1 VASVATAALETF
13 VTAASGGNFLPP
25 AKALPDADG
34 APHPSRETFGVP
46 IDFPMG
52 HPEDV
57 KESATTDLPL
67 QRQLMGSLGLVLVL
81 SAIAGIIGYASF
93 DSSQLENG
101 LRTKTEMYATTL
113 GSNLYGAVAT
123 ADAGLAEDMLK
134 PLATDRTVHGAAV
147 YGPSGRRLAG
157 IGKVPSTFS
166 SGDPLEHADDRMVIT
181 VRDITVNEGEIGHL
195 YLALS
200 TEFIDSARFRA
211 AQFPAFTT
219 AIILLFAVLLA
230 LAHSFSVMMS
240 ECIRMFEERRQMEAS
255 EKERLE
261 KLVSERTR
269 DLTLVVEG
277 TQAIP
282 FALDVEDGHFEYIGP
297 QGPARLG
304 FSEDLWKQIGFL
316 DKLMPRD
323 RNGAVRSKLDASKAG
338 SLEIETTVLTNDDK
352 RVDLRWVA
360 SCEQSDNTGQHKVLR
375 GMMLD
380 VTDQRRLES
389 ELAQAQKLE
398 SVGRLAAGVAHEI
411 NTPVQFVSDSVSFV
425 REAMDDL
432 SEIVDKYRELRNAA
446 EKNADHTAADVAAA
460 AKAAEEAEDDADLD
474 YILENAPVALDR
486 ARDGLGRVAAIVR
499 SMKEFAHPDRKEMTA
514 SNINQAI
521 QSTLV
526 IASNEYKYVAEVETS
541 LGEVPLVNCY
551 AGEINQVVLNLI
563 VNAAHTIG
571 DVVKGTDKKG
581 RIRVATRVLGD
592 QVEISIS
599 DTGKGIP
606 VEVRSRIFDPFFTTK
621 EVGKGTGQ
629 GLAIARSVVVDK
641 HGGTLHFETE
651 LGVGTTFFIRLPIN
665 GPSAASAASAA
676 A

>member
-1 VASVATAALETF
+1 
-13 VTAASGGNFLPP
+13 
-25 AKALPDADG
+25 
-34 APHPSRETFGVP
+34 
-46 IDFPMG
+46 MG
-52 HPEDV
+52 ISDDV
-57 KESATTDLPL
+57 KQSATTDLPL
-67 QRQLMGSLGLVLVL
+67 QRQLMGSLALVLVL
-81 SAIAGIIGYASF
+81 SAVAGIIGYATF

-101 LRTKTEMYATTL
+101 MRAKSNMYATTL
-113 GSNLYGAVAT
+113 ASNLYASVAMS
-123 ADAGLAEDMLK
+123 DGVIAEDILK
-134 PLATDRTVHGAAV
+134 PLLSDRNVYGAAV
-147 YGPSGRRLAG
+147 YSASGRRLAG
-157 IGKVPSTFS
+157 VGRFPRTFS
-166 SGDPLEHADDRMVIT
+166 AGDVVDLGDDRVFVT
-181 VRDITVNEGEIGHL
+181 VRDISVNEGQVGHVV
-195 YLALS
+195 LALS
-200 TEFIDSARFRA
+200 TEHIASARFRS

-219 AIILLFAVLLA
+219 AIILLFAVLLS

-240 ECIRMFEERRQMEAS
+240 ECVRMFEERRQMEAS

-338 SLEIETTVLTNDDK
+338 SIEIEASVLTKDDK

-432 SEIVDKYRELRNAA
+432 SEIVDKYRELRSAA
-446 EKNADHTAADVAAA
+446 EKDPAHTAADVAAA

-514 SNINQAI
+514 SNINQAV

-526 IASNEYKYVAEVETS
+526 IASNEYKYVAEVEVD
-541 LGEVPLVNCY
+541 LGDVPLVNCY

-581 RIRVATRVLGD
+581 KIRVATRVLGD
-592 QVEISIS
+592 QVEISIG

-606 VEVRSRIFDPFFTTK
+606 VDVRARIFDPFFTTK

-665 GPSAASAASAA
+665 GPSAASAAA
-676 A
+676 

>member
-1 VASVATAALETF
+1 M
-13 VTAASGGNFLPP
+13 N
-25 AKALPDADG
+25 DA
-34 APHPSRETFGVP
+34 HK
-46 IDFPMG
+46 
-52 HPEDV
+52 H
-57 KESATTDLPL
+57 ATTDLPL
-67 QRQLMGSLGLVLVL
+67 QAQLMGSLALVLLL
-81 SAIAGIIGYASF
+81 SAIAGVIGYATF
-93 DSSQLENG
+93 DSTSLENSA
-101 LRTKTEMYATTL
+101 RAKSTMYA
-113 GSNLYGAVAT
+113 SNLTQQLYGAVAMGDVT
-123 ADAGLAEDMLK
+123 AAEEAIE
-134 PLATDRTVHGAAV
+134 PLLTDRNVYGVAV
-147 YGPSGRRLAG
+147 YAPGGRRLAG
-157 IGKVPSTFS
+157 HGNFPAALAATDDVK
-166 SGDPLEHADDRMVIT
+166 LADDRVMVT
-181 VRDITVNEGEIGHL
+181 LRDVPVGYGSPGRL

-200 TEFIDSARFRA
+200 TEHIASARFRA
-211 AQFPAFTT
+211 AQFPAMTT
-219 AIILLFAVLLA
+219 AVVLLFAILLA

-240 ECIRMFEERRQMEAS
+240 EVVRMFEERRQMERT

-261 KLVSERTR
+261 RLVSERTR
-269 DLTLVVEG
+269 ELERGREQFRLVVEG

-297 QGPARLG
+297 QGPQRLG
-304 FSEDLWKQIGFL
+304 FDEEVWKRTGFL
-316 DKLMPRD
+316 DQLMPRD
-323 RNGAVRSKLDASKAG
+323 RNAQVRTRIDESRSGNFEL
-338 SLEIETTVLTNDDK
+338 ETTVLTADEK

-360 SCEQSDNTGQHKVLR
+360 SCEQSENTGQHKVLR

-380 VTDQRRLES
+380 VTDQRRMES

-411 NTPVQFVSDSVSFV
+411 NTPVQFVSDSVLFV

-432 SEIVDKYRELRNAA
+432 SGIVDKYRELRSATENS
-446 EKNADHTAADVAAA
+446 EQTGDVIKAA
-460 AKAAEEAEDDADLD
+460 AKAAEAAEDDADLD

-499 SMKEFAHPDRKEMTA
+499 SMKEFAHPDRKEMA
-514 SNINQAI
+514 QADLNQAI

-526 IASNEYKYVAEVETS
+526 IASNEYKYVAEIETAF
-541 LGEVPLVNCY
+541 EQIPHVNCY

-563 VNAAHTIG
+563 VNAAHAIG

-581 RIRVATRVLGD
+581 KIRVGTRVLGD
-592 QVEISIS
+592 QVEIAIT

-629 GLAIARSVVVDK
+629 GLAIARAVVVDK

-651 LGVGTTFFIRLPIN
+651 VGQGTTFYIRLPIA
-665 GPSAASAASAA
+665 GPATESANASAA

>member
-1 VASVATAALETF
+1 VHNEQ
-13 VTAASGGNFLPP
+13 PQE
-25 AKALPDADG
+25 
-34 APHPSRETFGVP
+34 H
-46 IDFPMG
+46 
-52 HPEDV
+52 
-57 KESATTDLPL
+57 ATTDLPL
-67 QRQLMGSLGLVLVL
+67 QTQLMGSLALVLIL
-81 SAIAGIIGYASF
+81 SAIAGVIGYATF
-93 DSSQLENG
+93 DGTSLENSA
-101 LRTKTEMYATTL
+101 RAKSTMYAANLTA
-113 GSNLYGAVAT
+113 NLYGPVAT
-123 ADAGLAEDMLK
+123 GDAGLAEEVIA
-134 PLATDRTVHGAAV
+134 PLRSDRNVYGVAV
-147 YGPSGRRLAG
+147 YSPGGRRLAG
-157 IGKVPSTFS
+157 HGRFPSTFMN
-166 SGDPLEHADDRMVIT
+166 GDLLKLADDRVMLTLREISVG
-181 VRDITVNEGEIGHL
+181 EGAAGHL

-200 TEFIDSARFRA
+200 TEHIDSARFRA
-211 AQFPAFTT
+211 AQFPAITT
-219 AIILLFAVLLA
+219 AVVLLFAILLA

-240 ECIRMFEERRQMEAS
+240 ECVRMFEERRQMERT
-255 EKERLE
+255 EKQRLE
-261 KLVSERTR
+261 ALVSERTHELER
-269 DLTLVVEG
+269 GREQYRLVVEG

-316 DKLMPRD
+316 DMLMPRA
-323 RNGAVRSKLDASKAG
+323 RNAAVRSQIDESKSG
-338 SLEIETTVLTNDDK
+338 SFEVETSVLTVDEK
-352 RVDLRWVA
+352 RIDLRWVA
-360 SCEQSDNTGQHKVLR
+360 SCEQSESTGQHKVLR

-380 VTDQRRLES
+380 VTDQRRLEND
-389 ELAQAQKLE
+389 LAQAQKLE

-432 SEIVDKYRELRNAA
+432 SEIVDKYRELRSATQKSEQA
-446 EKNADHTAADVAAA
+446 GADIAAA
-460 AKAAEEAEDDADLD
+460 AKAAEEAEDDVDLD

-499 SMKEFAHPDRKEMTA
+499 SMKEFAHPDRKEMA
-514 SNINQAI
+514 QSDLNQAI

-526 IASNEYKYVAEVETS
+526 IASNEYKYVAEVETQ

-581 RIRVATRVLGD
+581 KIRVATRVLDD
-592 QVEISIS
+592 QVEISIG

-606 VEVRSRIFDPFFTTK
+606 VEARARIFDPFFTTK

-629 GLAIARSVVVDK
+629 GLAIARNVVVDK

-651 LGVGTTFFIRLPIN
+651 IGVGTTFFIRLPIN
-665 GPSAASAASAA
+665 GPATASAA

>member
-1 VASVATAALETF
+1 MFKGWHFRTDKPCMNDTHA
-13 VTAASGGNFLPP
+13 
-25 AKALPDADG
+25 
-34 APHPSRETFGVP
+34 
-46 IDFPMG
+46 G
-52 HPEDV
+52 HRGH
-57 KESATTDLPL
+57 ATTDLPL
-67 QRQLMGSLGLVLVL
+67 QTQLMGSLALVFIL
-81 SAIAGIIGYASF
+81 SAIAGVVGYATF
-93 DSSQLENG
+93 DATSLENSARAKVTMYASNLASQLYGPIAVNDV
-101 LRTKTEMYATTL
+101 RYAEE
-113 GSNLYGAVAT
+113 V
-123 ADAGLAEDMLK
+123 LA
-134 PLATDRTVHGAAV
+134 PLVTDRNVYGVAV
-147 YGPSGRRLAG
+147 YAPGGRRLAG
-157 IGKVPSTFS
+157 HGKHPLTLV
-166 SGDPLEHADDRMVIT
+166 SGDKVTLADDRVLVT
-181 VRDITVNEGEIGHL
+181 TRDIQVGEGATGQL
-195 YLALS
+195 FLALS
-200 TEFIDSARFRA
+200 TEHISSARFRA
-211 AQFPAFTT
+211 AQFPAMTT
-219 AIILLFAVLLA
+219 AVVLLFVILLS

-240 ECIRMFEERRQMEAS
+240 ELVRLFEERRQMERT
-255 EKERLE
+255 EKVRLE

-297 QGPARLG
+297 QGPQRLG
-304 FSEDLWKQIGFL
+304 FSEELWKQIGFL
-316 DKLMPRD
+316 DRLMPRD
-323 RNGAVRSKLDASKAG
+323 RNGQVRERIDASKSG
-338 SLEIETTVLTNDDK
+338 SFEIEASVLTQDEK

-360 SCEQSDNTGQHKVLR
+360 SCEQSDSTGQHKVLR

-380 VTDQRRLES
+380 VTDQRRLEN

-432 SEIVDKYRELRNAA
+432 SEIVDKYRELRNAT
-446 EKNADHTAADVAAA
+446 EKGADVAAA

-499 SMKEFAHPDRKEMTA
+499 SMKEFAHPDRKEMA
-514 SNINQAI
+514 QADLNQAI

-526 IASNEYKYVAEVETS
+526 IASNEYKYVAEVETD
-541 LGEVPLVNCY
+541 LGDLPLVNCY

-563 VNAAHTIG
+563 VNAAHAIG
-571 DVVKGTDKKG
+571 DVVKETQAKG
-581 RIRVATRVLGD
+581 KIRVATRVLDD
-592 QVEISIS
+592 QVEIAIS

-606 VEVRSRIFDPFFTTK
+606 VEVRAKIFDPFFTTK

-651 LGVGTTFFIRLPIN
+651 VGRGTTFYIRLPIN
-665 GPSAASAASAA
+665 GPSSASAA

>member
-1 VASVATAALETF
+1 VIRPLASDRNV
-13 VTAASGGNFLPP
+13 
-25 AKALPDADG
+25 
-34 APHPSRETFGVP
+34 FGV
-46 IDFPMG
+46 G
-52 HPEDV
+52 VYSVE
-57 KESATTDLPL
+57 
-67 QRQLMGSLGLVLVL
+67 GGLL
-81 SAIAGIIGYASF
+81 ASH
-93 DSSQLENG
+93 
-101 LRTKTEMYATTL
+101 
-113 GSNLYGAVAT
+113 GAVPETLLAPG
-123 ADAGLAEDMLK
+123 DARLDD
-134 PLATDRTVHGAAV
+134 DRTHMVVREVPIEQGR
-147 YGPSGRRLAG
+147 SGFVL
-157 IGKVPSTFS
+157 
-166 SGDPLEHADDRMVIT
+166 
-181 VRDITVNEGEIGHL
+181 
-195 YLALS
+195 LALS
-200 TEFIDSARFRA
+200 TEHIATARMRA
-211 AQFPAFTT
+211 AQFPAMTT
-219 AIILLFAVLLA
+219 AVVLLFAILLA

-240 ECIRMFEERRQMEAS
+240 EVVRLFEERRQMART
-255 EKERLE
+255 EKDRLE

-297 QGPARLG
+297 QGPQRLG
-304 FSEDLWKQIGFL
+304 FSEELWKQIGFL

-323 RNGAVRSKLDASKAG
+323 RNGAVRGKIDASKSG
-338 SLEIETTVLTNDDK
+338 NFEIEASVLTQDEK

-360 SCEQSDNTGQHKVLR
+360 SCEQSDSTGQHKVLR

-380 VTDQRRLES
+380 VTDQRRLEN

-432 SEIVDKYRELRNAA
+432 SEIVDKYRELR
-446 EKNADHTAADVAAA
+446 TATQSQNNSGPDVQAA

-499 SMKEFAHPDRKEMTA
+499 SMKEFAHPDRKEMSQA
-514 SNINQAI
+514 DLNQAI

-526 IASNEYKYVAEVETS
+526 IASNEYKYVAEVETAF
-541 LGEVPLVNCY
+541 EQIPRVNCY

-563 VNAAHTIG
+563 VNAAHAIG
-571 DVVKGTDKKG
+571 DVVKGTDRKG
-581 RIRVATRVLGD
+581 KMRVATRVLGE
-592 QVEISIS
+592 QVEIAVT

-606 VEVRSRIFDPFFTTK
+606 VDVRSRIFDPFFTTK
-621 EVGKGTGQ
+621 EVGRGTGQ
-629 GLAIARSVVVDK
+629 GLAIARAVVVDK

-651 LGVGTTFFIRLPIN
+651 VGQGTTFYIRLPIA
-665 GPSAASAASAA
+665 GPESSASAA

>member
-1 VASVATAALETF
+1 M
-13 VTAASGGNFLPP
+13 GNQEP
-25 AKALPDADG
+25 
-34 APHPSRETFGVP
+34 
-46 IDFPMG
+46 
-52 HPEDV
+52 V
-57 KESATTDLPL
+57 KEAATTDLPL
-67 QRQLMGSLGLVLVL
+67 QRQLMGSLALVLVL
-81 SAIAGIIGYASF
+81 SAIAGIIGYATF
-93 DSSQLENG
+93 DSTPLENST
-101 LRTKTEMYATTL
+101 RAKSDMYASTL
-113 GSNLYGAVAT
+113 AASLYGPVAT
-123 ADAGLAEDMLK
+123 ADAGLAEDVIK
-134 PLATDRTVHGAAV
+134 PLLTDHSVFGAAV
-147 YGPSGRRLAG
+147 YSPSGRRLAG
-157 IGKVPSTFS
+157 VGRFPGTFT
-166 SGDPLEHADDRMVIT
+166 GGEVKLAEDRVLIV
-181 VRDITVNEGEIGHL
+181 VRDISVNEGEVGHL
-195 YLALS
+195 FLALS
-200 TEFIDSARFRA
+200 TEPIESARFRA
-211 AQFPAFTT
+211 AQFPAMTT
-219 AIILLFAVLLA
+219 AVVLLFAILLA

-240 ECIRMFEERRQMEAS
+240 ECVRMFEERRQMERS

-282 FALDVEDGHFEYIGP
+282 FSLDVEDGHFEYIGP

-316 DKLMPRD
+316 DRLMPRD
-323 RNGAVRSKLDASKAG
+323 RNGPVRSQIDSSKSG
-338 SLEIETTVLTNDDK
+338 SLEIEATVLTQDDK

-360 SCEQSDNTGQHKVLR
+360 SCELSASAGQHKVLR

-389 ELAQAQKLE
+389 DLAQAQKLE

-432 SEIVDKYRELRNAA
+432 SQIVDKYRELRTATQNGEQNGAA
-446 EKNADHTAADVAAA
+446 VAAA

-499 SMKEFAHPDRKEMTA
+499 SMKEFAHPDRKEMTQA
-514 SNINQAI
+514 DLNQAI
-521 QSTLV
+521 RSTLV
-526 IASNEYKYVAEVETS
+526 IASNEYKYVAEIETS
-541 LGEVPLVNCY
+541 FAEIPLVNCY
-551 AGEINQVVLNLI
+551 GGEINQVVLNLI
-563 VNAAHTIG
+563 VNAAHAIG

-581 RIRVATRVLGD
+581 KIRVATRVLD
-592 QVEISIS
+592 DMIEISIG

-606 VEVRSRIFDPFFTTK
+606 VDVRARIFDPFFTTK

-629 GLAIARSVVVDK
+629 GLAIARTVVVDK

-651 LGVGTTFFIRLPIN
+651 LNVGTTFFIRLPIN
-665 GPSAASAASAA
+665 GPAAASAA

>member
-1 VASVATAALETF
+1 M
-13 VTAASGGNFLPP
+13 GPP
-25 AKALPDADG
+25 TEVQEG
-34 APHPSRETFGVP
+34 
-46 IDFPMG
+46 
-52 HPEDV
+52 
-57 KESATTDLPL
+57 ATTDLPL
-67 QRQLMGSLGLVLVL
+67 QRQLMGSLALVLVL
-81 SAIAGIIGYASF
+81 SALAGIIGYATF
-93 DSSQLENG
+93 DVAPLESG
-101 LRTKTEMYATTL
+101 ARAKSDMYASTL
-113 GSNLYGAVAT
+113 ASNLYGAVAT
-123 ADAGLAEDMLK
+123 SDTVLAEDVLK
-134 PLATDRTVHGAAV
+134 PLLTDRNVYGAAV
-147 YGPSGRRLAG
+147 YAPSGRRLAG
-157 IGKVPSTFS
+157 IGRFPGSLT
-166 SGDPLEHADDRMVIT
+166 SGEAVALDDDRVLIA
-181 VRDITVNEGEIGHL
+181 VRDVAVDDGEVGHVF
-195 YLALS
+195 LALS
-200 TEFIDSARFRA
+200 TEYIASARFRA
-211 AQFPAFTT
+211 AQFPAMTT
-219 AIILLFAVLLA
+219 AVVLLFAVLLA

-240 ECIRMFEERRQMEAS
+240 ECVRMFEERRQMERT

-269 DLTLVVEG
+269 ELALVVEG

-304 FSEDLWKQIGFL
+304 FSENLWKQIGFL

-323 RNGAVRSKLDASKAG
+323 RHGAVRSRLDESKAG
-338 SLEIETTVLTNDDK
+338 SFEIEASVLTQDDE

-360 SCEQSDNTGQHKVLR
+360 SCEQSENTGQHKVLR

-432 SEIVDKYRELRNAA
+432 SAIVDKYRELRNA
-446 EKNADHTAADVAAA
+446 TVQGADVAAA

-499 SMKEFAHPDRKEMTA
+499 SMKEFAHPDRKEMA
-514 SNINQAI
+514 QSNINQAI

-526 IASNEYKYVAEVETS
+526 IASNEYKYVAEVETD
-541 LGEVPLVNCY
+541 LCATLPLVNCY

-571 DVVKGTDKKG
+571 DVVKNTDRKG
-581 RIRVATRVLGD
+581 RIRVATRVLD
-592 QVEISIS
+592 DMVEISIS

-606 VEVRSRIFDPFFTTK
+606 VEVRGRIFDPFFTTK

-629 GLAIARSVVVDK
+629 GLAIARSVIVDK

-665 GPSAASAASAA
+665 GPSATSAA

>member
-1 VASVATAALETF
+1 M
-13 VTAASGGNFLPP
+13 N
-25 AKALPDADG
+25 DA
-34 APHPSRETFGVP
+34 H
-46 IDFPMG
+46 
-52 HPEDV
+52 
-57 KESATTDLPL
+57 KNATTDLPL
-67 QRQLMGSLGLVLVL
+67 QAQLMGSLALVLLL
-81 SAIAGIIGYASF
+81 SAIAGVIGYATF
-93 DSSQLENG
+93 DSTSLENST
-101 LRTKTEMYATTL
+101 RAKTAMYV
-113 GSNLYGAVAT
+113 SNLTQQLYGAVAMGDIVAT
-123 ADAGLAEDMLK
+123 EEAIE
-134 PLATDRTVHGAAV
+134 PLLSDRTVRGIAV
-147 YGPSGRRLAG
+147 YAPGGRRLAG
-157 IGKVPSTFS
+157 HGNFPTSLAPGEEFKPT
-166 SGDPLEHADDRMVIT
+166 DDRVIVT
-181 VRDITVNEGEIGHL
+181 MRDIPVGYGAPGRL

-200 TEFIDSARFRA
+200 TENIASARFRA
-211 AQFPAFTT
+211 AQFPAMTT
-219 AIILLFAVLLA
+219 AVVLLFAILLA

-240 ECIRMFEERRQMEAS
+240 EVVRMFEERRQMERT
-255 EKERLE
+255 EKVRLE

-297 QGPARLG
+297 QGPQRLG
-304 FSEDLWKQIGFL
+304 FSEELWKQIGFL
-316 DKLMPRD
+316 DRLMPRD
-323 RNGAVRSKLDASKAG
+323 RNGAVRSKIDQSKAG
-338 SLEIETTVLTNDDK
+338 NFEIEASVLTHDEK

-380 VTDQRRLES
+380 VTDQRRLEN

-432 SEIVDKYRELRNAA
+432 SEIVDKYRELRTATESGTNVA
-446 EKNADHTAADVAAA
+446 EA

-499 SMKEFAHPDRKEMTA
+499 SMKEFAHPDRKEMSQA
-514 SNINQAI
+514 DLNQAI

-526 IASNEYKYVAEVETS
+526 IASNEYKYVAEIETAF
-541 LGEVPLVNCY
+541 EQIPPVNCY
-551 AGEINQVVLNLI
+551 AGEVNQVVLNLI
-563 VNAAHTIG
+563 VNAAHAIG

-581 RIRVATRVLGD
+581 KIRVGTRVLGD
-592 QVEISIS
+592 QVEIAIT

-629 GLAIARSVVVDK
+629 GLAIARAVVVDK

-651 LGVGTTFFIRLPIN
+651 LGQGTTFYIRLPIA
-665 GPSAASAASAA
+665 GPATASAA

>member
-1 VASVATAALETF
+1 MYASNLTANLFGPVAT
-13 VTAASGGNFLPP
+13 G
-25 AKALPDADG
+25 
-34 APHPSRETFGVP
+34 
-46 IDFPMG
+46 
-52 HPEDV
+52 
-57 KESATTDLPL
+57 
-67 QRQLMGSLGLVLVL
+67 
-81 SAIAGIIGYASF
+81 
-93 DSSQLENG
+93 
-101 LRTKTEMYATTL
+101 
-113 GSNLYGAVAT
+113 
-123 ADAGLAEDMLK
+123 DAGLAEEVLE
-134 PLATDRTVHGAAV
+134 PLRTDRNVYGVAV
-147 YGPSGRRLAG
+147 YTPGGRRLAG
-157 IGKVPSTFS
+157 FGKVPPSFMN
-166 SGDPLEHADDRMVIT
+166 GDLIKLADDRVLLT
-181 VRDITVNEGEIGHL
+181 VREINSGGAKAGHL

-200 TEFIDSARFRA
+200 TEHIASARFRA
-211 AQFPAFTT
+211 AHFPAMTT
-219 AIILLFAVLLA
+219 AIVLLFSILLA

-240 ECIRMFEERRQMEAS
+240 ECVRMFEERRQMERT
-255 EKERLE
+255 EKQRLE

-304 FSEDLWKQIGFL
+304 FTEDVWKQIGFL

-323 RNGAVRSKLDASKAG
+323 RNGSVREQIDGSKTG
-338 SLEIETTVLTNDDK
+338 SFEVETSVLTQDDN
-352 RVDLRWVA
+352 RIDLRWVA
-360 SCEQSDNTGQHKVLR
+360 SCEQSESTGQHKVLR

-380 VTDQRRLES
+380 VTDQRRLEND
-389 ELAQAQKLE
+389 LAQAQKLE

-432 SEIVDKYRELRNAA
+432 SAIVDKYRELRDATRSL
-446 EKNADHTAADVAAA
+446 DHGGTIIKAA

-474 YILENAPVALDR
+474 YIMQNAPVALDR

-499 SMKEFAHPDRKEMTA
+499 SMKEFAHPDRKEMA
-514 SNINQAI
+514 QADLNQAI
-521 QSTLV
+521 RSTLV
-526 IASNEYKYVAEVETS
+526 IASNEYKYVADVETDLSES
-541 LGEVPLVNCY
+541 LPMVNCY

-563 VNAAHTIG
+563 VNAAHAIG

-581 RIRVATRVLGD
+581 KIRVATRVLD
-592 QVEISIS
+592 DLIEISIGDS
-599 DTGKGIP
+599 GKGIP

-629 GLAIARSVVVDK
+629 GLAIARAVVVDK

-651 LGVGTTFFIRLPIN
+651 LGVGTTFFIRLPIA
-665 GPSAASAASAA
+665 GPATASAA

>member
-1 VASVATAALETF
+1 MRAET
-13 VTAASGGNFLPP
+13 TTPP
-25 AKALPDADG
+25 
-34 APHPSRETFGVP
+34 
-46 IDFPMG
+46 
-52 HPEDV
+52 
-57 KESATTDLPL
+57 TTELPL
-67 QRQLMGSLGLVLVL
+67 QGQLMGSLALIFVL
-81 SAIAGIIGYASF
+81 SAIAGVIGYATF
-93 DSSQLENG
+93 DGEPLENTV
-101 LRTKTEMYATTL
+101 RAKATL
-113 GSNLYGAVAT
+113 YSANLASELYGAVAT
-123 ADAGLAEDMLK
+123 GDVVLAEQALE
-134 PLATDRTVHGAAV
+134 PVAADRNVYGVAV
-147 YGPSGRRLAG
+147 YGPGGRRLAG
-157 IGKVPSTFS
+157 HGNYPVSLV
-166 SGDPLEHADDRMVIT
+166 SGDPVRLADDRVLLT
-181 VRDITVNEGEIGHL
+181 VRDIHVGEGATGRL

-200 TEFIDSARFRA
+200 TAHIDSARFRA
-211 AQFPAFTT
+211 AQFPAMVT
-219 AIILLFAVLLA
+219 AVVLLFAILLA

-240 ECIRMFEERRQMEAS
+240 EVVRLFEERRQMERT
-255 EKERLE
+255 EKQRLE
-261 KLVSERTR
+261 RLVSERTR
-269 DLTLVVEG
+269 ELERGREQYRLVVEG

-297 QGPARLG
+297 QGPQRLG

-316 DKLMPRD
+316 DRLVPRE
-323 RNGAVRSKLDASKAG
+323 RNAQIREQIDLSRTG
-338 SLEIETTVLTNDDK
+338 SFELETTVVTADEK

-360 SCEQSDNTGQHKVLR
+360 SCEQSDSTGQHKVLR

-380 VTDQRRLES
+380 VTEQRRLEN

-432 SEIVDKYRELRNAA
+432 SQIVDKYRELRDAT
-446 EKNADHTAADVAAA
+446 EKGADVAAA

-486 ARDGLGRVAAIVR
+486 AREGLGRVAAIVR
-499 SMKEFAHPDRKEMTA
+499 SMKEFAHPDRKEMA
-514 SNINQAI
+514 LVDLNQAI
-521 QSTLV
+521 KSTLV
-526 IASNEYKYVAEVETS
+526 IATNEYKYVAEVETGF
-541 LGEVPLVNCY
+541 GELPQINCY

-563 VNAAHTIG
+563 VNAAHAIG
-571 DVVKGTDKKG
+571 DVVKETGEKG
-581 RIRVATRVLGD
+581 RIRVATRLLGD

-629 GLAIARSVVVDK
+629 GLAIARTVIVEK

-651 LGVGTTFFIRLPIN
+651 LGKGTTFYIRLPVN
-665 GPSAASAASAA
+665 APGSASAA